1 MSPRFLDGFH
11 ANVTMPCCHANA
23 TLRGRAWSWRSFW
36 AAGGRWQPVGRGLD
50 VSWGEKLAKLV
61 EVDLIKLKSEACSCY
76 MLDIILGKKSMP
88 SMKRLGVDM
97 MLKRPHFFFFQ
108 NPSLSM
114 SLSNTWDP
122 NLCVKRSARTKSRY
136 FFILMQSNK
145 QVMLS
150 FDRQGATGCHRCFGK
165 PPFLLCQLH
174 LFSLRRWTWGPLWW
188 ELCLVTQTAMAWR
201 IRTTRSFF

>member
-1 MSPRFLDGFH
+1 ML
-11 ANVTMPCCHANA
+11 PCYA
-23 TLRGRAWSWRSFW
+23 TLRGRAWYWRSFW
-36 AAGGRWQPVGRGLD
+36 AVGGRLPVGRGLD
-50 VSWGEKLAKLV
+50 PSWGFLTCKVSWSWSHQIEIWSMQLLYV
-61 EVDLIKLKSEACSCY
+61 RY
-76 MLDIILGKKSMP
+76 HTGKKVNAIYEETWCWHDA
-88 SMKRLGVDM
+88 KKATL
-97 MLKRPHFFFFQ
+97 FFFQ

-114 SLSNTWDP
+114 SLSKTWDP

-165 PPFLLCQLH
+165 PPFLLCRLH

-188 ELCLVTQTAMAWR
+188 ELCLVTQTAMAWQ